1 MTLKAEDYATR
12 RERVGPFEISI
23 MSYRLGDTYYC
34 SVDNVD
40 PGAVVARGDGAT
52 RSEAEDTAV
61 AKARER
67 VGNTRITSVQA

>member
-23 MSYRLGDTYYC
+23 MSYRLGDIYYC

-40 PGAVVARGDGAT
+40 PGAVVARADGKT
-52 RSEAEDTAV
+52 RAEAESAAV
-61 AKARER
+61 KKARER
-67 VGNTRITSVQA
+67 VGKTRIKSVPA